1 MVNTTIVSYDE
12 IKNSISH
19 KVPEDLLSNL
29 QYFRNTVDTETIVYL
44 KSNHSWS
51 DNSDYSNYRHVD
63 EIIENYNPETDLHK
77 SWVCRVP
84 MNYIFTSDKSLPNGY
99 DRCSEVD
106 HSKCVKNLDEND
118 ELGFD
123 DFKSDTLNGHFRWY
137 RGKLILVK
145 NKGNH
150 RVYMKL
156 LANYG
161 ESTEVLMKVR
171 FHEQGLSNDEYIKLE
186 AEPQFADS
194 NDRNTQN
201 ERQKFFAGLRAGRQE
216 YIDCFNFLESQELD
230 FDGIMLLENKIK
242 KQGQW
247 KTITSLSGLKGMGKG
262 HFKRYGLDN
271 VSRAITVCQEICDKT
286 GETEIPNS
294 SMEGIA
300 NLFKHLTDKI
310 DNNTTP
316 PFTKDQLHDFFI
328 TYFVSRNKPAEDIYA
343 DVDKLTLRML
353 AKQSGFKCV
362 SAICIRQ
369 FWVALIRYYSA
380 KVQKNGTKHGMGP
393 DSGNVKS
400 LIKSVEPAN
409 KAEAKSIIYNC

>member
-1 MVNTTIVSYDE
+1 MVNTTIVSYNE

-19 KVPEDLLSNL
+19 KVPRDLLSNL
-29 QYFRNTVDTETIVYL
+29 QYFRNTVDTATIEYL
-44 KSNHSWS
+44 KSNHAWS
-51 DNSDYSNYRHVD
+51 DNSDYSNYPHVD
-63 EIIENYNPETDLHK
+63 EIVKMYNPETDLHK

-84 MNYIFTSDKSLPNGY
+84 MNYIFTSDKSLPDGY
-99 DRCSEVD
+99 DRCSETD
-106 HSKCVKNLDEND
+106 HNKCVKNLDEND

-137 RGKLILVK
+137 RGNLILVK

-156 LANYG
+156 LANFG

-171 FHEQGLSNDEYIKLE
+171 FHEQGLSNNEYIKLE

-201 ERQKFFAGLRAGRQE
+201 ERQKFFAGFRAGRQE
-216 YIDCFNFLESQELD
+216 YIDCFNFLHSQQLD
-230 FDGIMLLENKIK
+230 FDGIMLLENKI
-242 KQGQW
+242 QNEGEW
-247 KTITSLSGLKGMGKG
+247 KSITSLSGLKGMGNG
-262 HFKRYGLDN
+262 HFKKYGLEN
-271 VSRAITVCQEICDKT
+271 VKYAITVCQKICDIT
-286 GETEIPNS
+286 GEKEIPNS

-300 NLFKHLTDKI
+300 NLFKHLTDVV
-310 DNNTTP
+310 DVNTTP
-316 PFTKDQLHDFFI
+316 PFTKEQLKTFFL
-328 TYFVSRNKPAEDIYA
+328 TYYKSRNKKSGDIFTE
-343 DVDKLTLRML
+343 VDKLTLRML

-369 FWVALIRYYSA
+369 FWVALVRYYSA
-380 KVQKNGTKHGMGP
+380 KVQKKGTTHGIGHHAKNIQKLL
-393 DSGNVKS
+393 D
-400 LIKSVEPAN
+400 SVEPAN